1 MENLSGKKILVV
13 DDTEVNIDILVDAL
27 GDDYDVRVAMDGE
40 SALEVVNADRPD
52 LILLDILMPGIDGYE
67 VCKRLK
73 KDPKTNDI
81 PIIFVTGVGEAL
93 QKKLGFQLGCVDYI
107 TKPFDISE
115 VTNKVKTHL
124 S

>member
-1 MENLSGKKILVV
+1 MEKLSGKKILVV
-13 DDTEVNIDILVDAL
+13 DDTEVNIDILVNAL
-27 GDDYDVRVAMDGE
+27 EDDYDVRVAMDGE
-40 SALEVVNADRPD
+40 SALEAVNADKPD

-93 QKKLGFQLGCVDYI
+93 QRNLGFQLGCVDYI
-107 TKPFDISE
+107 TKPFEISE
-115 VTNKVKTHL
+115 IKSKVETHL